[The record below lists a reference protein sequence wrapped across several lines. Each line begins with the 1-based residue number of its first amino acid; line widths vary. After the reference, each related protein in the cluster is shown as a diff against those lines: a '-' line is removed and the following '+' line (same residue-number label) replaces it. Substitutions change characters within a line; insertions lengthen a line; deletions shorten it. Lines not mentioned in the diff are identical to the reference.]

1 MNTLDWILVVIVLA
15 YALSGYW
22 QGFITGAFATAGLL
36 LGGCLG
42 VWLAPTVL
50 GGRAPSAWVSLGA
63 LFIVILCASVGQAIA
78 QYAGSRVRDQITWRP
93 VRLLDAFGGAL
104 LSACAVLVV
113 AWALGV
119 AVAGSGLAV
128 VTQEVRGSTVL
139 RHVDAALPQSAD
151 NALNAF
157 NNVVGTSFFP
167 RYLEPFEPERI
178 VNVGPGPRSMLS
190 TAAVRRAEGSVV
202 KVHGASNCGRG
213 VEGSGFVVAH
223 DYVMTNAH
231 VVAGVGSPSVVVDGH
246 DLPATVVYYDPQ
258 FDDALLHVNTGAI
271 APLTFVT
278 QPAGEATP
286 VAVLGYPEDG
296 PFDAEP
302 GRVRSRDHLRSPDIY
317 GHGTVIRDVYALR
330 SLIRPGNSG
339 GPVIDKRGDVLGVV
353 FAASVTDADT
363 GYALTA
369 DQVQQAYA
377 ARGRTAQVSTQGC
390 AD

>member
-22 QGFITGAFATAGLL
+22 QGFIAGAFATAGLL
-36 LGGCLG
+36 LGGCAG
-42 VWLAPTVL
+42 VWLAPTIL

-63 LFIVILCASVGQAIA
+63 LFIVILCASIGQAIL
-78 QYAGSRVRDQITWRP
+78 QYAGTRLRDRITWRP
-93 VRLLDAFGGAL
+93 VRLLDACGGAV

-119 AVAGSGLAV
+119 AVSGSGLAV
-128 VTQEVRGSTVL
+128 VTKEVRGSTVL
-139 RHVDAALPQSAD
+139 RHVDAALPSSAD
-151 NALNAF
+151 SALNAF
-157 NNVVGTSFFP
+157 NNVVGTGFFP

-178 VNVGPGPRSMLS
+178 VNVGPGPRSMLA
-190 TAAVRRAEGSVV
+190 TAAIRDAEGSVV
-202 KVHGASNCGRG
+202 KVHGASVCGRG
-213 VEGSGFVVAH
+213 VEGSGFVVAPG
-223 DYVMTNAH
+223 YVMTNAH
-231 VVAGVGSPSVVVDGH
+231 VVAGVGNPSIVIDGR
-246 DLPATVVYYDPQ
+246 DNPATVVYYDPQ
-258 FDDALLHVNTGAI
+258 FDDALLHVNTGALRPLVFAS
-271 APLTFVT
+271 APAP
-278 QPAGEATP
+278 QATP

-317 GHGTVIRDVYALR
+317 GRGTVIRDVYALR

-339 GPVIDKRGDVLGVV
+339 GPVLDKRGHVLGVV

-369 DQVQQAYA
+369 AQVHGAYA
-377 ARGRTAQVSTQGC
+377 ARGRTARVSTEGC